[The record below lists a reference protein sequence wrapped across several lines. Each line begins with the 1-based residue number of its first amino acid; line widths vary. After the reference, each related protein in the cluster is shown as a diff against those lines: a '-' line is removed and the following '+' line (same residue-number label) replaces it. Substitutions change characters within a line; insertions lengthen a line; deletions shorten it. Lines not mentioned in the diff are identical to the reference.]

1 MSKVFIKDIANKP
14 HNLSLKDYTALRISA
29 YEKVEVEE
37 HLITKVIYN
46 EVKSGRLLIIK
57 PKAKPVPVSVT
68 VETQQAA
75 DNSSSE
81 KVTTKKNNTKSQKN
95 NNGGNKNG

>member
-46 EVKSGRLLIIK
+46 EVKAGRLLIIK
-57 PKAKPVPVSVT
+57 PKVT

>member
-14 HNLSLKDYTALRISA
+14 HNLSLKDSTALRISA
-29 YEKVEVEE
+29 YEKVEVED
-37 HLITKVIYN
+37 LITKVIYN
-46 EVKSGRLLIIK
+46 EVKAGRLLIIK